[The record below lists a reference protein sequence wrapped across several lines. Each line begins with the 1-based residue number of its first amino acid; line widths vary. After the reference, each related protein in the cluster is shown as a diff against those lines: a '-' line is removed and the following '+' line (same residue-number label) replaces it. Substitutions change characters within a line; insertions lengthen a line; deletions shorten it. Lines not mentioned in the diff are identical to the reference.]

1 MAANPVAFDLPEP
14 QILFNTPAG
23 PDGEWD
29 HLVLLKKLKPG
40 ADADG
45 RWMVLT
51 PILSVEPRDI
61 SSASWC

>member
-1 MAANPVAFDLPEP
+1 MAASPVAFDLPEP

-29 HLVLLKKLKPG
+29 HLVLLKKLKPC

-51 PILSVEPRDI
+51 WGFPPP
-61 SSASWC
+61 